1 MTRAA
6 QTNPH
11 CNQEVLP
18 RRGAHPLAY
27 DMWQI
32 GLSPGERTSGRSSE
46 RDSITLRTAG
56 GQKSDAKIPPLA
68 LTLQNLRQFLP
79 KVSLTALR
87 GSGLWR
93 AFDAEREARAHLPAW
108 RAIPSVRAEGP
119 QLRPGVTNICNTQ
132 SPLRKRRARSQP
144 TQADSRITLQKLIR
158 LNAGSLSAR
167 TSSLTVPNVLSGLC

>member
-93 AFDAEREARAHLPAW
+93 AFDAKREARAHLPAW

-119 QLRPGVTNICNTQ
+119 QLRPGRDQHLQHAVAASQTPGPESADPGRLADHAAEVDPPT
-132 SPLRKRRARSQP
+132 AFRSV
-144 TQADSRITLQKLIR
+144 
-158 LNAGSLSAR
+158 SA
-167 TSSLTVPNVLSGLC
+167 